1 MLFKLL
7 CETQSLKSYG
17 SGQTDTAWIGKA
29 PNILTLEQ
37 RQEIRKNYAEDN
49 WQLFDKYF
57 QGEDVFGG
65 IKDRRVDSIKF
76 EDVLL
81 NVTEN

>member
-1 MLFKLL
+1 M
-7 CETQSLKSYG
+7 
-17 SGQTDTAWIGKA
+17 
-29 PNILTLEQ
+29 LTLEQ
-37 RQEIRKNYAEDN
+37 RQEIRKNYAEGN
-49 WQLFDKYF
+49 RQLFDKYF